1 MHIIKLNATES
12 TNAYLKNLAFR
23 EKLDDFTVVVAKHQY
38 NGRGQIGSKWE
49 SEAGKNLT
57 FSILK
62 NKIGLPVIDQFLL
75 NMGVSLAIYEAL
87 RQIYVPDLNI
97 KWPNDILSGRFKIC
111 GILIEN
117 ILSGTMIQSSII
129 GIGLNVN
136 QSNFGELPR
145 ASSLKLILG
154 RNFDLDELLHSILEH
169 MKSYMAL
176 VSLRDGNALTSAY
189 GEALFRRN
197 KPSTFKD
204 TEDRLFMGFI
214 KGVSAEGKLMVLLE
228 DDVLKEFDLKELQL
242 MY

>member
-1 MHIIKLNATES
+1 MQIIKLSATES
-12 TNAYLKNLAFR
+12 TNVYLKNLAFR
-23 EKLDDFTVVVAKHQY
+23 ETLDDFTVVMAQDQY
-38 NGRGQIGSKWE
+38 NGRGQIGAKWE

-62 NKIGLPVIDQFLL
+62 KDVGLPVLDQFLL
-75 NMGVSLAIYEAL
+75 NMGVSLAIYDTL
-87 RQIYVPDLNI
+87 HQLYVPDLSI

-136 QSNFGELPR
+136 QSNFGRLPR

-154 RNFDLDELLHSILEH
+154 RNLDLDELLHSILEN
-169 MKSYMAL
+169 MKRYMAP
-176 VSLRDGNALTSAY
+176 VFLRDGNTLTFAY

-204 TEDRLFMGFI
+204 ANDRLFMGFI

-228 DDVLKEFDLKELQL
+228 DDVLTEFDLKELQL